1 MGLNLADIS
10 TALMSLLLEGLPFIF
25 LGTLISGFIDAYLPP
40 WAMERMLPKRRAL
53 AIFAS
58 GFLGII
64 FPVCECAIVPVIGRL
79 IRKGLPVSCAVTY
92 MLAAPIINPITATST
107 MIGFSGQG
115 GDLGPLMGIQHH
127 PIFVT
132 GSRLLIAYVVC
143 VIIGLLIQK
152 VAASSLLKKHVL
164 DAMKAN
170 QQSKDAGEGLS
181 IFGAIRSSLREG
193 NRLILAF
200 RTAMRDSVDTGMY
213 FTIGAA
219 LTAIFNTSALQ
230 QGLGNFMSGHI
241 TIAVATM
248 MVLAF
253 ILSLCSTSDAFVAAT
268 LKVASP
274 SQAYEYAAK
283 LGFLVFGPMV
293 DVKLLF
299 MYASIFRAKF
309 VWMLVC
315 GLFLLIGIICSLW
328 SLIPVEK
335 LPF

>member
-92 MLAAPIINPITATST
+92 MLAAPIINPITAGST
-107 MIGFSGQG
+107 MIGFSGQQAE
-115 GDLGPLMGIQHH
+115 LGPLTAIQNH
-127 PIFVT
+127 PIFMT
-132 GSRLLIAYVVC
+132 ASRLLIAYIVC
-143 VIIGLLIQK
+143 VTVGLVIQK
-152 VAASSLLKKHVL
+152 IAASSLMKKSVL
-164 DAMKAN
+164 DAMQAN
-170 QQSKDAGEGLS
+170 QASQEVSDGQS
-181 IFGAIRSSLREG
+181 IFGAIRKSFKDAS
-193 NRLILAF
+193 RLIIAF

-219 LTAIFNTSALQ
+219 LTAIFNTSTLQ
-230 QGLGNFMSGHI
+230 QSLGAFMSGHI
-241 TIAVATM
+241 TLAVATM
-248 MVLAF
+248 MFLAF

-268 LKVASP
+268 IQVSFP
-274 SQAYEYAAK
+274 STAFEYAAK

-309 VWMLVC
+309 VWSLVC

-328 SLIPVEK
+328 SLIPVDK

>member
-107 MIGFSGQG
+107 MIGFSGHG

-230 QGLGNFMSGHI
+230 QGLGDFMSGHI

-268 LKVASP
+268 LKVAFP